1 MTVQEIA
8 NRLVELC
15 QKGDYDTAYS
25 ELFAPDAWSIEPE
38 GVPNGKAHGVE
49 AIKERGKQFN
59 AMIQEM
65 HSGYFGEATV
75 AGNYFSVAM
84 GMEVTFKGAP
94 APTKMDEIVV
104 YEVQNGKIVKEQFF
118 YTPEQ

>member
-15 QKGDYDTAYS
+15 QKGDYDTAYA

-38 GVPNGKAHGVE
+38 GVPNAKAQGIE

-59 AMIQEM
+59 AMIEKM
-65 HSGYFGEATV
+65 HSGYFGKAII
-75 AGNYFSVAM
+75 AGNHFSVPM

-94 APTKMDEIVV
+94 TPTKMDEIVV

-118 YTPEQ
+118 YTPE

>member
-15 QKGDYDTAYS
+15 SKGDYDTAYA

-38 GVPNGKAHGVE
+38 GTPNAKAHGVE
-49 AIKERGKQFN
+49 AIKERGKQFSE
-59 AMIQEM
+59 MIQEM
-65 HSGYFGEATV
+65 HSGYFGTPIV
-75 AGNYFSVAM
+75 AGNYFSLVM

-118 YTPEQ
+118 YTPE